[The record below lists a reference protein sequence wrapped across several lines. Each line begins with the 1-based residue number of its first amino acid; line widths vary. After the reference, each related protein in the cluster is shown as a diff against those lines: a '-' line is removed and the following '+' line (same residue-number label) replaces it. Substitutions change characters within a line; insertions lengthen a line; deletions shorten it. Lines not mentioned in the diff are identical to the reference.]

1 MGGLGSDKGEV
12 KFLELGDLGGLE
24 LVEET
29 SDTSVQDADLLFSG
43 DGNVLLL
50 LEELGKL
57 LTSVE
62 ELLGGSIKIGTEL
75 GEGGD
80 LSVLSQLELHGTG
93 DLLHGL
99 DLGGGTDT
107 GDGKTDVNSG
117 TDTLVE
123 ELGLQKDLTISNGN
137 HIGGNV
143 GRHITSL
150 GLNDGESGEGSVT
163 VVLVHLSGT
172 LEETGVKI
180 EDITGVSLTTWGTS
194 EEEGH
199 LTVSDGLLGEIVVD
213 DKSVHTVITE
223 VLTNSA
229 ARVRGQELEGSGIG
243 GGSGNNDGVLKGL
256 TLTEETHDVGDGRSL
271 LTNGDVDAEEGL
283 GKITGL
289 MSSLLVKDGINSN
302 GGFASLSITNDQFTL
317 STTDGDEGVDG
328 LETSLHGLVDGL
340 SGDNTGS
347 LKLDSLSL
355 VGEDGALAVNG
366 VAESVDNTT
375 EHTVADGNIDD
386 GTSSLDNIT
395 FLNFSIVTKH
405 DNTNV
410 VSLEVKGHT
419 LDARVEFDHLTSL
432 DLGET
437 EDSSDTI
444 TNGDDSSEFLQVI
457 LNTDFG

>member
-1 MGGLGSDKGEV
+1 
-12 KFLELGDLGGLE
+12 
-24 LVEET
+24 
-29 SDTSVQDADLLFSG
+29 
-43 DGNVLLL
+43 
-50 LEELGKL
+50 
-57 LTSVE
+57 
-62 ELLGGSIKIGTEL
+62 
-75 GEGGD
+75 
-80 LSVLSQLELHGTG
+80 
-93 DLLHGL
+93 
-99 DLGGGTDT
+99 
-107 GDGKTDVNSG
+107 
-117 TDTLVE
+117 
-123 ELGLQKDLTISNGN
+123 
-137 HIGGNV
+137 
-143 GRHITSL
+143 
-150 GLNDGESGEGSVT
+150 
-163 VVLVHLSGT
+163 
-172 LEETGVKI
+172 VKI

-213 DKSVHTVITE
+213 DKSVHTVVTE

-243 GGSGNNDGVLKGL
+243 GSSSNNDGVLKGL
-256 TLTEETHDVGDGRSL
+256 ALTEETHDVGDGRSL

-355 VGEDGALAVNG
+355 VGEDGALAVDG
-366 VAESVDNTT
+366 VAESVDYTT